1 MKNNK
6 LKDKIDSL
14 EKVLG
19 EDDKL
24 DAMQKEMDELNDD
37 LQDKEEEIEF
47 LKKDL

>member
-1 MKNNK
+1 M
-6 LKDKIDSL
+6 
-14 EKVLG
+14 LG

-37 LQDKEEEIEF
+37 LEDKEEEIEF